1 MDIAS
6 QIMLWS
12 AEVLEPQ
19 VFVVDVEF
27 KPGKGKLLVLIDSD
41 EALTIEQCRALNRH
55 LSAKLDEAEFGEHA
69 YTLEVSS
76 PGVDRPLKLRR
87 QYDKHLGRELKIR
100 LKAQTELLGRLEGIA
115 GDQIQ
120 LLLKDKKK
128 GYQAKEPVLKSIPF
142 EDIEEAIVQVSF
154 H

>member
-55 LSAKLDEAEFGEHA
+55 LSAKLDEADFGEHA

-100 LKAQTELLGRLEGIA
+100 LKAQTELLGRLEGIE
-115 GDQIQ
+115 GDHIQ

-128 GYQAKEPVLKSIPF
+128 GYQAKEPVIKSIPF
-142 EDIEEAIVQVSF
+142 NDIEEAIVQVSF